1 MLVLY
6 DRLPAKY
13 DDEQKSYTIILEKSA
28 INVYYDAMH
37 RKIITNQLQK
47 RLVNMFR
54 C

>member
-1 MLVLY
+1 MIDCLRNTMMSKNLTQ
-6 DRLPAKY
+6 L
-13 DDEQKSYTIILEKSA
+13 LEKSA
-28 INVYYDAMH
+28 INVYYDEMH